1 MVILRNP
8 SMRVRLLATKVVTLG
23 PTLLRL
29 KDPLMRVRTLI
40 DVVLTLHVRV
50 VQLAELPLGLV
61 DIQHCCEMP
70 PAEKTF
76 VGTLSEAALLYIEM
90 RPWTV
95 CNEGTERNVNMELL

>member
-8 SMRVRLLATKVVTLG
+8 SMRVRLLATKVVTFG

-29 KDPLMRVRTLI
+29 KDPLMRVRSLI

-61 DIQHCCEMP
+61 DTQHCWEMP
-70 PAEKTF
+70 PAAKTF
-76 VGTLSEAALLYIEM
+76 EGTLSEAALL
-90 RPWTV
+90 
-95 CNEGTERNVNMELL
+95 